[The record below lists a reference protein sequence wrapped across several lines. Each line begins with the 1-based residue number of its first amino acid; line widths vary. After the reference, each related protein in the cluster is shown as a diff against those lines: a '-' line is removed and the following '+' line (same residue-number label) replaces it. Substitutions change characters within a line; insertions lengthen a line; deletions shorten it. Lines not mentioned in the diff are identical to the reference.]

1 MRPRK
6 RWLCVVMLSLAG
18 CIACGSDSNGDGDGA
33 GGDGNNGDTSRMC
46 TSSDPGINWAP
57 CKKDSDCYTG
67 FCKLDGNPGPYCFPP
82 TNANVAAGRGYTCE
96 DDSDCEEVAPDFVA
110 RGGNAWC
117 THDSI
122 KDSCSFS
129 CGE

>member
-1 MRPRK
+1 M
-6 RWLCVVMLSLAG
+6 
-18 CIACGSDSNGDGDGA
+18 
-33 GGDGNNGDTSRMC
+33 
-46 TSSDPGINWAP
+46 
-57 CKKDSDCYTG
+57 
-67 FCKLDGNPGPYCFPP
+67 DGNPGPYCFTP

-96 DDSDCEEVAPDFVA
+96 DDSDCEEVAPDLVK
-110 RGGNAWC
+110 RGGSAWC